1 MPKLRA
7 ALLPL
12 FLALAVVA
20 PRAVFA
26 ADLRVDDL
34 ELLTHGTFKQDSGTF
49 DVSSRLYFILSL
61 EGGDKFSGL
70 LKMNFLNS
78 DIENALNLSNSNL
91 GSAPPAYDQTYE
103 SALANRINNL
113 ISPQLMTVA
122 VTAKSVFDL
131 PLDLAY
137 FVGQMDNFCSG
148 DDFIPLFG
156 TAPFSTDL
164 RGPMVYPNGVGG
176 NPNVWFDGIYQPD
189 GTGFRLSTT
198 PNFSSKSIG
207 YMYFYQDSNVG
218 SGTWSGDLRYSVN
231 SPLVK
236 ADFFAGAT
244 TGGAYGVYRGGML
257 FYATTGDVGEFF
269 AQMGV
274 TRWDPSQP
282 FSINDIFFLFEPRIR
297 FGTMAQ
303 AVITLFYH
311 PSWYDQVNYI
321 SEQNAMDASFD
332 LRFGRIAEHG
342 SQGGVQT
349 LFAFRPETTDPVN
362 VPALAID
369 TSPYYSI
376 IKGNVRWDFKLDLRV
391 FPFPSEWYGMFSPYI
406 GLKTSY

>member
-7 ALLPL
+7 GLLPL
-12 FLALAVVA
+12 IIALAVAA
-20 PRAVFA
+20 PQALIA

-34 ELLTHGTFKQDSGTF
+34 ELLTHGVFNQDTNTF

-78 DIENALNLSNSNL
+78 DIENAL
-91 GSAPPAYDQTYE
+91 T
-103 SALANRINNL
+103 LANTQSTSDPGDLQNRINNL
-113 ISPQLMTVA
+113 ISPQVMTVA
-122 VTAKSVFDL
+122 VTAKSVFNL
-131 PLDLAY
+131 PMDMTY

-148 DDFIPLFG
+148 DDFVPLFG
-156 TAPFSTDL
+156 AAPFTTDL
-164 RGPMVYPNGVGG
+164 RGPMVYPNGVGN

-207 YMYFYQDSNVG
+207 YAYFYQDSNIG
-218 SGTWSGDLRYSVN
+218 PGTWSGDLRYSVN

-244 TGGAYGVYRGGML
+244 TGGSSGFYRGGLL
-257 FYATTGDVGEFF
+257 FYASTGDVGEFF

-274 TRWDPSQP
+274 THWDPTQS
-282 FSINDIFFLFEPRIR
+282 FSINDIYFLFEPRIK
-297 FGTMAQ
+297 FGSMAQ

-332 LRFGRIAEHG
+332 LRFGHIAERG

-349 LFAFRPETTDPVN
+349 LFAFRPGTIDPN
-362 VPALAID
+362 IPALAVD

-376 IKGNVRWDFKLDLRV
+376 ITGNIRWDFKLDLRV
-391 FPFPSEWYGMFSPYI
+391 FPFPTEWYGMFSPYI
-406 GLKTSY
+406 GFKTSY